1 MADGAWGGGGGVVSA
16 RWFDSAPNYYHCDWG
31 VKGQTVYFNV
41 KLISAVLGE
50 RMRNCAALWILRRS
64 QRKSFHSSS
73 FFLLIESAHI
83 SRVWSKD
90 IHPHCWAHTD
100 LSRFSIRETNHWE
113 IRKMFL
119 NENGRMKTI
128 IYLFRFIPKWLL
140 ATFLF
145 RLLYAIN
152 THWFSVCFHTETSTL
167 ILKI

>member
-1 MADGAWGGGGGVVSA
+1 MAPGRWWWSGGGVVSA

-50 RMRNCAALWILRRS
+50 RMRNCAALWILRGS

-119 NENGRMKTI
+119 NENGSF
-128 IYLFRFIPKWLL
+128 IYLDSFPSDYWQHFYLG
-140 ATFLF
+140 
-145 RLLYAIN
+145 
-152 THWFSVCFHTETSTL
+152 CFMP
-167 ILKI
+167 